1 MLPFPLSPRSV
12 VVVKKQTLRVCNWHE
27 DEKSAPYPSTKK
39 LGWGKGGIEAIFLR
53 DLEFRSILS
62 NNITLPDY
70 IILEDDIILEIS

>member
-1 MLPFPLSPRSV
+1 MLLFPLSSRSA

-27 DEKSAPYPSTKK
+27 DKKSAPYPSTEK
-39 LGWGKGGIEAIFLR
+39 LGSGDRGIEAIFMR

-70 IILEDDIILEIS
+70 IILEDDIMLEIS